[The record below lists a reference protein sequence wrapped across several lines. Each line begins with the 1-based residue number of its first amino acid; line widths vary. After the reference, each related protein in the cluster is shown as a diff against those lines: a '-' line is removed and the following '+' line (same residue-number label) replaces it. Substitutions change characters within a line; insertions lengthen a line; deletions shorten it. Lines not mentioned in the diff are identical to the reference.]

1 MTHFLK
7 ITHIVILG
15 IFPRIKGDR
24 QGVGEVYM
32 CGIVGHIGGYN
43 ALSAT
48 VEGLENLEYRGY
60 DSAGVAYL
68 KDKNIII
75 CKEQG
80 RVQDLK
86 RLILDDESNLV
97 IGHTRWA
104 THGEPNQ
111 INAHPHQSMNKRFIL
126 VHNGIIEN
134 YQKLKIEYLSDYKFY
149 SATDTEIVVNLIEF
163 FSNTLSV
170 EEAIRKTMSVIEG
183 SYACLILD
191 SINPEVIYFMK
202 DKSPLL
208 IGIGKEG
215 VCLSSDITGLIGYA
229 EEFMVVE
236 DKTFGISSRSSVL
249 LFDMIGIPQAQR
261 FQRISAKKE
270 DIDKKTFDHYMLK
283 EIYEQPIMVRT
294 LIQQYFHKDE
304 VNIPLKLL
312 HHIRQSD
319 KVNFVACGS
328 SMYASNFAKYYFEKL
343 CGIPSEVFCAS
354 ELVYSTPLI
363 SKRPFF
369 IFLSQSG
376 ETADLIAVIKKV
388 KKQGYPILTI
398 TNSLESTMVRLSDY
412 ALNIYAGKEIAVAS
426 TKAYTGMV
434 ITTAILARGVGGNK
448 TNLKNNLK
456 AVSLA
461 MEKILQ
467 NKETC
472 MSIARQ
478 IVDAKDLFYIGR
490 GLDYWSSLEASLKLK
505 EIAYIHTEAFSSG
518 ELKHGPIALITKK
531 TPVIA
536 IITQEGTNRITRSN
550 LEETASRG
558 AKTFVI
564 SSKGLSTPEDDIIL
578 PNVAH
583 YLSPVVSAVVIQLIA
598 YYTAVYKNVDVD
610 KPKNLA
616 KSVTVE

>member
-1 MTHFLK
+1 
-7 ITHIVILG
+7 
-15 IFPRIKGDR
+15 
-24 QGVGEVYM
+24 M
-32 CGIVGHIGGYN
+32 CGIVGHIGKYN
-43 ALSAT
+43 ALMAT
-48 VEGLENLEYRGY
+48 LDGLENLEYRGY
-60 DSAGVAYL
+60 DSAGIAYQ
-68 KDKNIII
+68 KNDKIVI
-75 CKEQG
+75 CKEKG

-86 RLILDDESNLV
+86 RLILEDDSRLV

-111 INAHPHQSMNKRFIL
+111 MNAHPHQSMHQRFIL

-134 YQKLKIEYLSDYKFY
+134 YQKLKIEYLSDYRFQ
-149 SATDTEIVVNLIEF
+149 SATDTEIVVNLIEY
-163 FSNTLSV
+163 FSNNLGV

-191 SINPEVIYFMK
+191 IEHPDFIYFMK

-208 IGIGKEG
+208 IGVGQAG
-215 VCLSSDITGLIGYA
+215 VCFSSDISGLIGYA

-236 DKTFGISSRSSVL
+236 DKIFGIASKDDIF
-249 LFDMIGIPQAQR
+249 LFDIIGISQNKK
-261 FQRISAKKE
+261 FQKLSVKKE
-270 DIDKKTFDHYMLK
+270 DVDKKTFEHYMLK
-283 EIYEQPIMVRT
+283 EIYEQPMMVRT
-294 LIQQYFHKDE
+294 LIGQYFLKDE
-304 VNIPLKLL
+304 VNISPRLL

-319 KVNFVACGS
+319 KINFVACGS

-376 ETADLIAVIKKV
+376 ETADLIAVMKKI

-398 TNSLESTMVRLSDY
+398 TNSSESTMVRLSDY

-426 TKAYTGMV
+426 TKAYTGMLV
-434 ITTAILARGVGGNK
+434 TTAILARGVGGTK

-461 MEKILQ
+461 IEKILQ
-467 NKETC
+467 NKEIC
-472 MSIARQ
+472 MCIARD

-490 GLDYWSSLEASLKLK
+490 GLDYWTSLEAALKLK

-550 LEETASRG
+550 LEETAARG
-558 AKTFVI
+558 AKTYVI
-564 SSKGLSTPEDDIIL
+564 SSKGLSTPEDNIIL

-598 YYTAVYKNVDVD
+598 YYTAVLKNTDVD